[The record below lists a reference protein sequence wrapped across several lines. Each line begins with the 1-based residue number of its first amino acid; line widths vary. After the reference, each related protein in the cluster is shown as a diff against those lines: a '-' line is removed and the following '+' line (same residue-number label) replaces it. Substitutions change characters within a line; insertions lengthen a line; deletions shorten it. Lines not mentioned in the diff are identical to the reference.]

1 MKRVWISWVLLAA
14 LLSFTLWGCI
24 RVNRVLEAA
33 DHCLYEA
40 QSACLTAEYSA
51 AAGQIQAARRL
62 LTQKGVLLRLLIRR
76 DFLTQASA
84 ELAGLEALARE
95 ETAAEL
101 LQGLAKAQ
109 LQLEFLNRLFG
120 WEFW

>member
-33 DHCLYEA
+33 DRCLYEA
-40 QSACLTAEYSA
+40 QSACISADYPA
-51 AAGQIQAARRL
+51 AAEKVQSAQRL
-62 LTQKGVLLRLLIRR
+62 LAQKDALLRLLIRR

-101 LQGLAKAQ
+101 QQGLAKAR
-109 LQLEFLNRLFG
+109 LQLAFLNRLFG

>member
-1 MKRVWISWVLLAA
+1 MKRVWISLVLLAA
-14 LLSFTLWGCI
+14 LLGFTLWGCI
-24 RVNRVLEAA
+24 RVNLVLEVV
-33 DHCLYEA
+33 DGRLYEA
-40 QSACLTAEYSA
+40 QSACISADYPA
-51 AAGQIQAARRL
+51 AAEKVQSAQRL
-62 LTQKGVLLRLLIRR
+62 LAQKGALLRLLIRR

-101 LQGLAKAQ
+101 QQGLAKAR
-109 LQLEFLNRLFG
+109 LQLAFLNRLFG

>member
-1 MKRVWISWVLLAA
+1 MKRVWISLVLFTA
-14 LLSFTLWGCI
+14 LLGFTLWCCL
-24 RVNRVLEAA
+24 RVSHVLKDA

-40 QSACLTAEYSA
+40 QSACISADYPA
-51 AAGQIQAARRL
+51 AAEKVQSAQRL
-62 LTQKGVLLRLLIRR
+62 LAQKDALLRLLIRR

-101 LQGLAKAQ
+101 QQGLAKAR
-109 LQLEFLNRLFG
+109 LQLAFLNRLFG

>member
-1 MKRVWISWVLLAA
+1 MKRVWISLVLLAA
-14 LLSFTLWGCI
+14 LLGFTLWGCL
-24 RVNRVLEAA
+24 RVSHVLKDA
-33 DHCLYEA
+33 DRCLYEA
-40 QSACLTAEYSA
+40 QSACISADYPA
-51 AAGQIQAARRL
+51 AAEKVQSAQRL
-62 LTQKGVLLRLLIRR
+62 LAQKDTLIRR

-101 LQGLAKAQ
+101 QQGLAKAR
-109 LQLEFLNRLFG
+109 LQLAFLNRLFG

>member
-1 MKRVWISWVLLAA
+1 MLKD
-14 LLSFTLWGCI
+14 
-24 RVNRVLEAA
+24 A
-33 DHCLYEA
+33 DRCLYEA
-40 QSACLTAEYSA
+40 QSACISADYPA
-51 AAGQIQAARRL
+51 AAEKVQSAQRL
-62 LTQKGVLLRLLIRR
+62 LAQKDALLRLLIRR

-101 LQGLAKAQ
+101 QQGLAKAR
-109 LQLEFLNRLFG
+109 LQLVFLNRLFG

>member
-33 DHCLYEA
+33 DRCLYKA
-40 QSACLTAEYSA
+40 QSACLTSEYSA

-62 LTQKGVLLRLLIRR
+62 LTQKALLYQRN
-76 DFLTQASA
+76 
-84 ELAGLEALARE
+84 
-95 ETAAEL
+95 
-101 LQGLAKAQ
+101 LQTNVRYAD
-109 LQLEFLNRLFG
+109 
-120 WEFW
+120 

>member
-1 MKRVWISWVLLAA
+1 MKRVWVSLVLFTA
-14 LLSFTLWGCI
+14 LLGFTLWGCI

-33 DHCLYEA
+33 DRCLYEA
-40 QSACLTAEYSA
+40 QSACISADYPA
-51 AAGQIQAARRL
+51 AAEKVQSAQRL
-62 LTQKGVLLRLLIRR
+62 LAQKDALLRLLIRR

-101 LQGLAKAQ
+101 QQGLAKAR
-109 LQLEFLNRLFG
+109 LQLVFLNRLFG

>member
-1 MKRVWISWVLLAA
+1 MKRVWISLVLLAA
-14 LLSFTLWGCI
+14 LLGFTLWGCI
-24 RVNRVLEAA
+24 RVNLVLEVV
-33 DHCLYEA
+33 DGRLYEA
-40 QSACLTAEYSA
+40 QSACISADYPA
-51 AAGQIQAARRL
+51 AAEKVQSAQRL
-62 LTQKGVLLRLLIRR
+62 LAQKDALLRLLIRR

-101 LQGLAKAQ
+101 QQGLAKAR
-109 LQLEFLNRLFG
+109 LQLAFLNRLFG

>member
-1 MKRVWISWVLLAA
+1 MKRVWISLVLLAA
-14 LLSFTLWGCI
+14 LLGFTLRGCL
-24 RVNRVLEAA
+24 RVSHVLK
-33 DHCLYEA
+33 DTDRCLYEA
-40 QSACLTAEYSA
+40 QSACISADYPA
-51 AAGQIQAARRL
+51 AAEKVQSAQRL
-62 LTQKGVLLRLLIRR
+62 LAQKDALLRLLIRR

-101 LQGLAKAQ
+101 QQGLAKAR
-109 LQLEFLNRLFG
+109 LQLAFLNRLFG

>member
-33 DHCLYEA
+33 DRCLHEA
-40 QSACLTAEYSA
+40 QSACISADYPDAAEKVQSA
-51 AAGQIQAARRL
+51 QRL
-62 LTQKGVLLRLLIRR
+62 LAQKDALLRLLIRR

-101 LQGLAKAQ
+101 QQGLAKAR
-109 LQLEFLNRLFG
+109 LQLAFLNRLFG

>member
-1 MKRVWISWVLLAA
+1 MTGVQTCALPISCISADYPAAAEKVQSAQRLLA
-14 LLSFTLWGCI
+14 
-24 RVNRVLEAA
+24 
-33 DHCLYEA
+33 
-40 QSACLTAEYSA
+40 
-51 AAGQIQAARRL
+51 
-62 LTQKGVLLRLLIRR
+62 QKDALLRLLIRR

-101 LQGLAKAQ
+101 QQGLAKAR
-109 LQLEFLNRLFG
+109 LQLAFLNRLFG

>member
-1 MKRVWISWVLLAA
+1 MKRVWISLVLLAA
-14 LLSFTLWGCI
+14 LLGFTLWGCI
-24 RVNRVLEAA
+24 RVSLVLEVV
-33 DHCLYEA
+33 DGRLCEA
-40 QSACLTAEYSA
+40 QSACISADYPA
-51 AAGQIQAARRL
+51 AAEKVQSAQRL
-62 LTQKGVLLRLLIRR
+62 LAQKDALLRLLIRR

-101 LQGLAKAQ
+101 QQGLAKAR
-109 LQLEFLNRLFG
+109 LQLAFLNQLFG

>member
-1 MKRVWISWVLLAA
+1 MKRVWISLVLFTA
-14 LLSFTLWGCI
+14 LLGFTLWGCL
-24 RVNRVLEAA
+24 RVSHVLKDA
-33 DHCLYEA
+33 DRCLYEA
-40 QSACLTAEYSA
+40 QSACLAADYPA
-51 AAGQIQAARRL
+51 AAGQIQSAQRL
-62 LTQKGVLLRLLIRR
+62 LAQKDALLRLLIRR

-101 LQGLAKAQ
+101 QQGLAKAR
-109 LQLEFLNRLFG
+109 LQLAFLNRLFG

>member
-1 MKRVWISWVLLAA
+1 MKRVWISLVLFTA
-14 LLSFTLWGCI
+14 LLGFTLWGCI
-24 RVNRVLEAA
+24 RVNLVLEVV
-33 DHCLYEA
+33 DGRLYEA
-40 QSACLTAEYSA
+40 QSACISADYPA
-51 AAGQIQAARRL
+51 AAEKVQSAQRL
-62 LTQKGVLLRLLIRR
+62 LAQKDALLRLLIRR

-101 LQGLAKAQ
+101 QQGLAKAR
-109 LQLEFLNRLFG
+109 LQLAFLNRLFG

>member
-1 MKRVWISWVLLAA
+1 MKRVWISLVLFTA
-14 LLSFTLWGCI
+14 LLGFTLWGCL
-24 RVNRVLEAA
+24 RVSHVLEAA
-33 DHCLYEA
+33 GQCLYEA
-40 QSACLTAEYSA
+40 QSACLTADYSA
-51 AAGQIQAARRL
+51 AAGQIQAAQRL
-62 LTQKGVLLRLLIRR
+62 LAQKDALLRLLIRR

-101 LQGLAKAQ
+101 LQGLAKAR

>member
-1 MKRVWISWVLLAA
+1 MKRVWISLVLFTA
-14 LLSFTLWGCI
+14 LLGFTLWGCF
-24 RVNRVLEAA
+24 RVSHVLKDA

-40 QSACLTAEYSA
+40 QSACISADYPA
-51 AAGQIQAARRL
+51 AAEKVQSAQRL
-62 LTQKGVLLRLLIRR
+62 LAQKDALLRLLIRR

-101 LQGLAKAQ
+101 QQGLAKAR
-109 LQLEFLNRLFG
+109 LQLAFLNRLFG

>member
-1 MKRVWISWVLLAA
+1 MKRVWISLVLFTA
-14 LLSFTLWGCI
+14 LLGFTLWGCL
-24 RVNRVLEAA
+24 RVSHVLKDA
-33 DHCLYEA
+33 DRCEA
-40 QSACLTAEYSA
+40 QSACISADYPA
-51 AAGQIQAARRL
+51 AAEKVQSAQRL
-62 LTQKGVLLRLLIRR
+62 LAQKDALLRLLIRR

-101 LQGLAKAQ
+101 QQGLAKAR
-109 LQLEFLNRLFG
+109 LQLAFLNRLFG

>member
-33 DHCLYEA
+33 DRYEA

-51 AAGQIQAARRL
+51 AAGQIQAARHL
-62 LTQKGVLLRLLIRR
+62 LTQKGVLLHLLIRR